1 MKQGWQVF
9 PTNGKKT
16 QKKKTGKN
24 WKGNN
29 SGGKNVKI
37 ASQMPKPHS
46 LQALQKH
53 HEIVPLG
60 SQNIKSVAMAILV
73 RRLKLK
79 VNKL

>member
-1 MKQGWQVF
+1 MFYYHSQIRTEYIH
-9 PTNGKKT
+9 PTALCT
-16 QKKKTGKN
+16 FTAQQWAT
-24 WKGNN
+24 
-29 SGGKNVKI
+29 SLKI

-60 SQNIKSVAMAILV
+60 SQNIKSVAMAILL